1 MLNSLTTIACNLGT
15 YRHNRKQSNANVNTS
30 KSKSILANK
39 IDTQRKSSV
48 NIAVSNRLVSGA
60 CYFRSFM
67 TIPVK
72 LMQLP
77 KRAQSEKN
85 KRHETENRGEQTAEN
100 KKQAN
105 AK

>member
-1 MLNSLTTIACNLGT
+1 
-15 YRHNRKQSNANVNTS
+15 
-30 KSKSILANK
+30 
-39 IDTQRKSSV
+39 
-48 NIAVSNRLVSGA
+48 
-60 CYFRSFM
+60 M

-85 KRHETENRGEQTAEN
+85 KRHETENLGEQTAEN